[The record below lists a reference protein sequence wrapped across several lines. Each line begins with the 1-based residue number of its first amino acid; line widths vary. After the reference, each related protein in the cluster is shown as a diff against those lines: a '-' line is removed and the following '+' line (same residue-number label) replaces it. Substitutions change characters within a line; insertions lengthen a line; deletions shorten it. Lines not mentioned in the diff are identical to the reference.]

1 MKTEM
6 KLAEALK
13 NLMAKE
19 SIDTITVK
27 RLTAMC
33 GINRQTFYY
42 HFRDIYDLI
51 TWIYLNESVENLDK
65 ATSTSESLLLI
76 FSYLK
81 RNEAII
87 KNTLASAGRELVIQF
102 LYNTCYNLALKA
114 VIAIDRNPLLTVE
127 ERKFIGN
134 FYAPS
139 YVYMLIN
146 WVDSGMKEEPKVLV
160 ERALI
165 LVESHIV
172 DHVIKI
178 KNKRG
183 I

>member
-13 NLMAKE
+13 TLMAKE
-19 SIDTITVK
+19 SIDSITVK

-51 TWIYLNESVENLDK
+51 TWIYLNESVDNLDK
-65 ATSTSESLLLI
+65 ASSTSDALLLI
-76 FSYLK
+76 FAYLK
-81 RNEAII
+81 RNEAMV
-87 KNTLASAGRELVIQF
+87 KTTLASAGRELVMQF
-102 LYNTCYNLALKA
+102 LYNSCYNIVLKA
-114 VIAIDRNPLLTVE
+114 VIAIDRQPTLTAE
-127 ERKFIGN
+127 EKKFIGN

-146 WVDSGMKEEPKVLV
+146 WMDSGMKEEARILV
-160 ERALI
+160 DRALI

-183 I
+183 T